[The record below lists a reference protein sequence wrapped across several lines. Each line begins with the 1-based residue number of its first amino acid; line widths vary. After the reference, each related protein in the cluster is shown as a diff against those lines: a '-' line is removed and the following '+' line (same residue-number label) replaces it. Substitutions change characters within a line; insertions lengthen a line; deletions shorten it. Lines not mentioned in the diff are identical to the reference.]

1 MGDERGCVHTDLGGH
16 PLDKGDMGALCWV
29 KLTSPLSG
37 MDQDAM
43 TQFSGVAS
51 KVAEALGRQAG
62 WLDWLNVA
70 GEAILKRTTSAIF
83 VMAATTLICRL
94 AARPGKTT
102 HCFGSRVGV
111 WRQEELANK

>member
-1 MGDERGCVHTDLGGH
+1 
-16 PLDKGDMGALCWV
+16 MGALCWV

-43 TQFSGVAS
+43 TQFSGDAS
-51 KVAEALGRQAG
+51 KAAEALGRQTG

-70 GEAILKRTTSAIF
+70 GEAILKRTTSWIF

-94 AARPGKTT
+94 VASPGKTT
-102 HCFGSRVGV
+102 HCFGSRVRV

>member
-1 MGDERGCVHTDLGGH
+1 M
-16 PLDKGDMGALCWV
+16 DKREMGAFCWV

-37 MDQDAM
+37 MAQDAM

-70 GEAILKRTTSAIF
+70 GEAILKITTSEIF
-83 VMAATTLICRL
+83 VIATTTLICRL
-94 AARPGKTT
+94 VASPGKTT
-102 HCFGSRVGV
+102 HCFGSRVRV